1 MGTYARLP
9 PLWPIGA
16 AASGAAAECLERV
29 GLGGVA
35 ARPYWE
41 LSGGQKQRVLI
52 ARALAAEPQ
61 VLFLDEP
68 TAGVDREAE
77 TAIIALIAELNRERG
92 MTVVLVSHHLGPHPV
107 GGPLGRRRGRR
118 AGRTAHARRRRHL
131 ARGRRPGVDAP
142 GKRRMS
148 TLSTILAADFLLR
161 DALIGS
167 VLVGMVCPL
176 VGVYFI
182 LRRMIFLG
190 VALPQ
195 VSAAGVAFSFMVYR
209 LFVGPHDQ
217 IQVGE
222 RMLGLIGSGVFT
234 MTTTLRPRHARAR
247 RPRAHRG
254 AHRRDLRHRGRGH
267 DPLPRQRPARRRRD
281 RRPAQGRH
289 PGHHQRQPERHAG
302 GSSPSSLLALFVF
315 RKELL
320 LVSFDRDL
328 AVVFGKRVVW
338 WDIVLYLLI
347 GAVISLGVMAA
358 GPLATFGFLVI
369 PPLTMR
375 LVTRRMLTFSLGSS
389 VLGGVVAFVGFYWRT
404 ATTCRWRRPRWPSP
418 ASCWWS
424 SARAVGARRMAVR
437 WRTA

>member
-1 MGTYARLP
+1 
-9 PLWPIGA
+9 
-16 AASGAAAECLERV
+16 
-29 GLGGVA
+29 
-35 ARPYWE
+35 
-41 LSGGQKQRVLI
+41 
-52 ARALAAEPQ
+52 
-61 VLFLDEP
+61 
-68 TAGVDREAE
+68 
-77 TAIIALIAELNRERG
+77 
-92 MTVVLVSHHLGPHPV
+92 
-107 GGPLGRRRGRR
+107 
-118 AGRTAHARRRRHL
+118 
-131 ARGRRPGVDAP
+131 
-142 GKRRMS
+142 MS

-161 DALIGS
+161 DALLAS

-195 VSAAGVAFSFMVYR
+195 VSAAGVAFSFLVYR
-209 LFVGPHDQ
+209 VFAGPHQ
-217 IQVGE
+217 QVELGE

-234 MTTTLRPRHARAR
+234 MTTTLVLAMLERNGRERIEARI
-247 RPRAHRG
+247 G
-254 AHRRDLRHRGRGH
+254 ATYAFAAAATILFLSA
-267 DPLPRQRPARRRRD
+267 DPHGDAEIVGLLKGDILATTS
-281 RRPAQGRH
+281 ASLNVMTWIF
-289 PGHHQRQPERHAG
+289 AG
-302 GSSPSSLLALFVF
+302 VLLALFTF

-338 WDIVLYLLI
+338 WDVVLYLLI

-389 VLGGVVAFVGFYWRT
+389 ALGGVVAFVGFYL
-404 ATTCRWRRPRWPSP
+404 AYGYDLPLAP
-418 ASCWWS
+418 AEVAVASFVLVV
-424 SARAVGARRMAVR
+424 VGAATGVRRAAVR